1 MRIYPLLFK
10 KKFTLFLTVRTPE
23 LFYKL
28 MMIDTKNRRTMSL
41 CPFVKSGKMHKNFQK
56 HLRKDGRGIDYSKLL
71 DFDTLASVDDIYR
84 MQRPGTEDLIRMAMN
99 GNSRG
104 DLQDKIVLG
113 LRLGID
119 KTNPQLIEEA
129 RKRRD
134 SM

>member
-1 MRIYPLLFK
+1 
-10 KKFTLFLTVRTPE
+10 
-23 LFYKL
+23 
-28 MMIDTKNRRTMSL
+28 
-41 CPFVKSGKMHKNFQK
+41 MHKNFQK

-99 GNSRG
+99 GNSRS

-113 LRLGID
+113 LRIGVD

-134 SM
+134 SI